1 MKVSCEII
9 RDLLPLYAEDI
20 ASKDTC
26 LMVEKHMESCPS
38 CRKELEEMKTKTVE
52 NLPMDRDAR
61 PLKKLKHTLFKNKLK
76 TIAFTVL
83 LTLLV
88 TITAITIANLTTP
101 NYIPYS
107 KDVVNISE
115 NHDGTIAAE
124 FSKEVSGYDL
134 QRYLAEDQSGF
145 TFHIT
150 AWNTFWSRN
159 IVQSAPQRIVLNPE
173 GEKVSAVYY
182 YQADGS
188 SDVLIYG
195 KNQVPDGGVIT
206 LPRLVLGYYLMVALI
221 SCILFALLLL
231 IFYRNKKARYWL
243 VRIAALP
250 ASYIIG
256 HLLIR
261 GSISST
267 YHAARDFI
275 AILAIV
281 VPLYIVFLLALA
293 LIDYYRRKTGK
304 A

>member
-20 ASKDTC
+20 ASKETC

-61 PLKKLKHTLFKNKLK
+61 PLKKLKNTLFKNKLK
-76 TIAFTVL
+76 TIAFTVII
-83 LTLLV
+83 TLLV

-107 KDVVNISE
+107 KDVVDISE
-115 NHDGTIAAE
+115 NSDGTIVVE
-124 FSKEVSGYDL
+124 FSKDVSDYDL
-134 QRYLAEDQSGF
+134 ERYLAEDQSGF

-159 IVQSAPQRIVLNPE
+159 IAKGSTQSIVLNPK
-173 GEKVSAVYY
+173 GERVSSVYY
-182 YQADGS
+182 YQTDGS
-188 SDVLIYG
+188 ADMLIYG
-195 KNQVPDGGVIT
+195 RNQVPNGGVIT

-243 VRIAALP
+243 VRIVAVP

-256 HLLIR
+256 HFCIR
-261 GSISST
+261 GSHSST
-267 YHAARDFI
+267 YTALRDFI
-275 AILAIV
+275 AILAIG

-293 LIDYYRRKTGK
+293 LIDYYKRKTDK